1 MDPWTSLLMLAA
13 CIIFIVA
20 GTRIYYKFISMAW
33 DEVEGII
40 DSTCTSILVDTRA
53 VHFSVKFS
61 YDNQTYCEEIKQT
74 GMNGFLCKSVV
85 GNKVRILVNPK
96 NPKECVVKSNE
107 TDPIDASAAIV
118 ARTISNVLSF
128 IRHR

>member
-1 MDPWTSLLMLAA
+1 MDPWTSLLAAAA
-13 CIIFIVA
+13 CIIFVVA
-20 GTRIYYKFISMAW
+20 VTRVYYKFVSMTW

-40 DSTCTSILVDTRA
+40 DGTRTSMLVDTRA

-61 YDNQTYCEEIKQT
+61 YNGQRYCEEIKQT
-74 GMNGFLCKSVV
+74 GMNGFLYESVV

-107 TDPIDASAAIV
+107 SDSIDASAAIM
-118 ARTISNVLSF
+118 ARTISNLLSF